1 MYVASL
7 VVLLGDF
14 GHYYVL
20 FIFLFHYSLK
30 GDYILPKLY
39 WLMNFMSTDNRCI
52 TNFSL

>member
-20 FIFLFHYSLK
+20 LIFLFHYTLK
-30 GDYILPKLY
+30 GDFIFLPKLCDDCY
-39 WLMNFMSTDNRCI
+39 VNR
-52 TNFSL
+52 